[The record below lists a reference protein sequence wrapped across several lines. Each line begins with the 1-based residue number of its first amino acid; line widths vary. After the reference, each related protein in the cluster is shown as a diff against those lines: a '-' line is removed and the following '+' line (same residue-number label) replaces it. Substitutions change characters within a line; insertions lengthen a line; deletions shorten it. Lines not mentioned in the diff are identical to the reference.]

1 MEQYATPLQP
11 NEKPGQ
17 LTAMGVLILVS
28 GLTNAGLFLAWGGAI
43 LTGAVASFGIGL
55 LCLPCALPPIALAVF
70 EFIVA
75 AKLFGTN
82 PSSMNTHKIVAILEI
97 DSIIF
102 GNVVGL
108 VSGILALVWLNDP
121 RVRDWFNRNA
131 PIVIQQ

>member
-1 MEQYATPLQP
+1 MEQNGTPLQP
-11 NEKPGQ
+11 SEKPGQ
-17 LTAMGVLILVS
+17 ITVMGVLILVS
-28 GLTNAGLFLAWGGAI
+28 GLTNAGLFVAWGGAI

-82 PSSMNTHKIVAILEI
+82 PSSMNYHKTVAIMEI
-97 DSIIF
+97 VSIIF

-121 RVRDWFNRNA
+121 RVQDWFNRNA
-131 PIVIQQ
+131 PIVIQH

>member
-1 MEQYATPLQP
+1 MEQNATPFQP
-11 NEKPGQ
+11 MEKPGQ
-17 LTAMGVLILVS
+17 VTGMGILILVS
-28 GLTNAGLFLAWGGAI
+28 GLTNAGLFVAWGGAI

-70 EFIVA
+70 EIIMA
-75 AKLFGTN
+75 AKLFGAT
-82 PSSMNTHKIVAILEI
+82 PSSLKFHKTLAILEI
-97 DSIIF
+97 VSIIF

-121 RVRDWFNRNA
+121 KVQDWFNRST